1 MDETTDIVAAAYT
14 LVRFYAHE
22 SCGKCVPC
30 REGGTWLERIM
41 KRLVDG
47 HGTTRDLDQLF
58 EIGQT
63 ICPGEFPHAA
73 SERLGLEAKP
83 FPFRMTTICFVGPS
97 AYTAVDSALTLF
109 RDEFEAKIVQRNL
122 IPVSVGA
129 SHDEH

>member
-1 MDETTDIVAAAYT
+1 
-14 LVRFYAHE
+14 
-22 SCGKCVPC
+22 
-30 REGGTWLERIM
+30 M

-47 HGTTRDLDQLF
+47 HGTSNDLDQLF

-73 SERLGLEAKP
+73 SDRLGLEAKP

-109 RDEFEAKIVQRNL
+109 RDEFEAKIVRRNL

-129 SHDEH
+129 SNDEH